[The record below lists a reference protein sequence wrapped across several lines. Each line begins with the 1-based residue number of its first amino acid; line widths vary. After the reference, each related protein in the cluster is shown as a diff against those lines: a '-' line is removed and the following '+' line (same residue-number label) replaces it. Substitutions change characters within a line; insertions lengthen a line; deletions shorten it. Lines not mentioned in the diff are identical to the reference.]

1 MTKIPFFLSALSLA
15 GANTALS
22 PTLDNINRVSDTP
35 VAVVANEN
43 VAGLNFKQLNL
54 ATGQIKWDFQYQ
66 DNEGRTFS
74 RYIMTSLNYMSGVT
88 EEEADRQLATLGES
102 KFDDWTTWRTTY
114 SASDASFTS
123 GTTLGATLAWGE
135 VLKNNKSDLVYY
147 AIQYKNWD
155 DPSVEPVWYR
165 GKIDYRSCA
174 HSPNIESTYGMI
186 CQFSLDPVTNRYII
200 TPDEGTLSY
209 DDEMKQIARETYLD
223 DVRKQIEEL
232 ERRKAEG
239 DESYRNELGMV
250 GYYLGAAKVN
260 ITNMHLG
267 EALADEIADLERMFE
282 KLMQDDSAQPDPGD
296 KDENGSDQDDKD
308 DKDDGK
314 TDSDNNSNIQ
324 KPEDNS
330 NSEVGSTGNQVQ
342 SVEVSTGV
350 TTAKI
355 AATGTRKWHFSDS
368 DNYVSS
374 VATVET
380 EGDIVGEVDDRSG
393 SREESSSEVEIPNLG
408 DEEPWLK
415 RNLWALLLP
424 VGLVALVVVLLIK
437 RRDEE
442 DEI

>member
-155 DPSVEPVWYR
+155 EDRKSVV
-165 GKIDYRSCA
+165 
-174 HSPNIESTYGMI
+174 
-186 CQFSLDPVTNRYII
+186 
-200 TPDEGTLSY
+200 
-209 DDEMKQIARETYLD
+209 
-223 DVRKQIEEL
+223 
-232 ERRKAEG
+232 
-239 DESYRNELGMV
+239 
-250 GYYLGAAKVN
+250 
-260 ITNMHLG
+260 
-267 EALADEIADLERMFE
+267 
-282 KLMQDDSAQPDPGD
+282 
-296 KDENGSDQDDKD
+296 
-308 DKDDGK
+308 
-314 TDSDNNSNIQ
+314 
-324 KPEDNS
+324 
-330 NSEVGSTGNQVQ
+330 
-342 SVEVSTGV
+342 
-350 TTAKI
+350 
-355 AATGTRKWHFSDS
+355 
-368 DNYVSS
+368 
-374 VATVET
+374 
-380 EGDIVGEVDDRSG
+380 
-393 SREESSSEVEIPNLG
+393 
-408 DEEPWLK
+408 
-415 RNLWALLLP
+415 
-424 VGLVALVVVLLIK
+424 
-437 RRDEE
+437 
-442 DEI
+442 